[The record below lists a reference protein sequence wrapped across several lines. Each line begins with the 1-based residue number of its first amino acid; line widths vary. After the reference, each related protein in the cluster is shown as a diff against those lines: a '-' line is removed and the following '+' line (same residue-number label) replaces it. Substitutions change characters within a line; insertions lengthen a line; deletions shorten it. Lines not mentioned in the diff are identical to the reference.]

1 LRIKRSREEEE
12 KKKTDFR
19 VFALVLA
26 VVSLQ
31 EFNELTAA
39 AATAANYKIK
49 PVWSFLSL
57 SLVPIKTAEREREKT
72 HVI

>member
-1 LRIKRSREEEE
+1 
-12 KKKTDFR
+12 
-19 VFALVLA
+19 LVLA